1 MYHERK
7 YGMTTDDRIIQPIT
21 ASTSAVLNKVRSY
34 GLGEEIAS
42 ATTHGI
48 GAGLGIAGMASLI
61 VRAAGRSDALS
72 VVAVGI
78 YGASLI
84 LLYLMSTLYHALSHV
99 GAKKVFKVLDHSA
112 IYLLIAGTYTA
123 YALSILRGPLG
134 WTLFG
139 VVWGCAVAGISME
152 AFWVNRSKVLSA
164 ALFLAMG
171 WIVVFAIKP
180 IKAGLSPESFT
191 LLVAGGMAYS
201 LGAVVYALKKVKW
214 SHSVWHLFV
223 LAGSIFHFAS
233 IWVSY

>member
-1 MYHERK
+1 
-7 YGMTTDDRIIQPIT
+7 
-21 ASTSAVLNKVRSY
+21 
-34 GLGEEIAS
+34 
-42 ATTHGI
+42 
-48 GAGLGIAGMASLI
+48 MASLI
-61 VRAAGRSDALS
+61 VRAVGRSDALS
-72 VVAVGI
+72 VVAVSI

-134 WTLFG
+134 WTLFA
-139 VVWGCAVAGISME
+139 VVWACAAAGISME

-180 IKAGLSPESFT
+180 IKASLSPEGFT

-201 LGAVVYALKKVKW
+201 LGAVVYALKKIKW
-214 SHSVWHLFV
+214 SHPVWHLFV
-223 LAGSIFHFAS
+223 LAGSILHFAS